1 MIIAVNYAN
10 QKFKRAQKFNSRTA
24 IRFGADRVIEYTP
37 DDIDADFYKK
47 NKEVLSAKKGNGY
60 YLWKPYFLNKA
71 YQELQEG
78 DYLIYTDSGAIYVD
92 QIQKLIDCME
102 REHQDIMIFSLEKEL
117 LERKYTKKDAF
128 ILMDC
133 DSEEYWDTPQSIGG
147 YVLCKKS
154 PFVEKFLR
162 EDLEYA
168 QDPRI
173 ISEIPNTQ
181 GKEDASDFIMHRHD
195 QSVWSLMSKKYQ
207 LKRFR
212 DPSQF
217 GMIHE
222 YEEEVAERSTYPQ
235 VIDSTRMNAANM
247 LEVKWRRSKPGDFC
261 HKVKVKF
268 FG

>member
-102 REHQDIMIFSLEKEL
+102 REHQDIFIGK
-117 LERKYTKKDAF
+117 RIVGKK
-128 ILMDC
+128 
-133 DSEEYWDTPQSIGG
+133 
-147 YVLCKKS
+147 V
-154 PFVEKFLR
+154 
-162 EDLEYA
+162 
-168 QDPRI
+168 
-173 ISEIPNTQ
+173 
-181 GKEDASDFIMHRHD
+181 
-195 QSVWSLMSKKYQ
+195 YQ
-207 LKRFR
+207 KGCL
-212 DPSQF
+212 
-217 GMIHE
+217 
-222 YEEEVAERSTYPQ
+222 YP
-235 VIDSTRMNAANM
+235 DG
-247 LEVKWRRSKPGDFC
+247 L
-261 HKVKVKF
+261 
-268 FG
+268 